1 MEVFL
6 KMIIIFLKVFC
17 KPWDVF
23 FSCPRNLVESSW
35 KIVDSCIFSGF
46 NLRVLSWTFTVDLWG
61 VVSHIGW
68 GTSGLGK
75 PSFLTK
81 VWVSLNPLNGVW
93 ELKMFESVEGE
104 EVHLFFLILGT
115 GWQQHPVLQVN
126 NLEGVDYRLPNKS
139 TGAGL
144 AFLDVTNGPSGMSF
158 NSKKFCFFCRKKQKQ
173 KLVGVRIRFRWF
185 SCLLI
190 YFHERKDL
198 LSTPWKINMEPTNHP
213 IVKENHLPNHHFQV
227 PC

>member
-104 EVHLFFLILGT
+104 EVHLFFWFWAQGD
-115 GWQQHPVLQVN
+115 N
-126 NLEGVDYRLPNKS
+126 NIP
-139 TGAGL
+139 
-144 AFLDVTNGPSGMSF
+144 
-158 NSKKFCFFCRKKQKQ
+158 FCRSTTWKESIIAFQTKAPVQAWPFWM
-173 KLVGVRIRFRWF
+173 LRMVPVV
-185 SCLLI
+185 C
-190 YFHERKDL
+190 H
-198 LSTPWKINMEPTNHP
+198 STPKSFVFFVGKSKSKNLLGFELDSDGFHVYLSISMKGKICWVHP
-213 IVKENHLPNHHFQV
+213 GRLTWNLPITQL
-227 PC
+227 